1 MFNSI
6 DLSREKP
13 QPYRCHF
20 SPPLARPRMAFK
32 LIGYRSVYIWY
43 LVGELLRHDVVTKCV
58 STHFSFPSLSRVDS
72 TTRGVRVLVRSRRH
86 LDVLF
91 FLFLCQHALSP
102 FPTSQRFQEAGKHT
116 HTHRERETQTD
127 RTKQIR
133 TRTTERRDCTG
144 SWRGNCC
151 CCWCHLWSS
160 TSP

>member
-1 MFNSI
+1 
-6 DLSREKP
+6 
-13 QPYRCHF
+13 
-20 SPPLARPRMAFK
+20 MAFK

-102 FPTSQRFQEAGKHT
+102 FPTPQRFQEAGKHT
-116 HTHRERETQTD
+116 HTQRERRRQTEQNRSEQEQQKGVIVLDRGEETVVVAAAAASAAVSGRRRLHELVRETYPPACGG
-127 RTKQIR
+127 
-133 TRTTERRDCTG
+133 TTTA
-144 SWRGNCC
+144 
-151 CCWCHLWSS
+151 
-160 TSP
+160 